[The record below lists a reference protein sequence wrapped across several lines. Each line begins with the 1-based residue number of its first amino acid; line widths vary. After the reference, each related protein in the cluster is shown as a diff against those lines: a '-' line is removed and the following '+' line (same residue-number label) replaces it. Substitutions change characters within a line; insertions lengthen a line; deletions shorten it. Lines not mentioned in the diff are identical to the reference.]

1 MRSFKPVALAMMV
14 GLLFGSGV
22 AVAKPSSQ
30 PEPIPAKG
38 TLLIGGGALAQDN
51 LAIWKALAE
60 GLKAPGSTLAVIA
73 SASGAP
79 QDALQILRRNMA
91 QVGIASERVVL
102 VETAVVDDP
111 DTPGVD
117 ESSWRRGA
125 WSEAEVAKVR
135 AASVIW
141 FTGGDQVRTLEALSF
156 GNSPSP
162 LLQAVRQR
170 LTEGAVV
177 GGSSAGA
184 AIQSQPM
191 IARGHG
197 LTVLTDPVRLFT
209 PKAPDNGGLMMAPGA
224 GFFPFGIVDQHF
236 DYQARLGRLFRAL
249 ESRRMSHD
257 PRPGFGIDENT
268 VLKVDFATRTAE
280 VVGEGSVTVLALTQ
294 TGASGQ
300 TPAFRG
306 QASLSLLAHGDR
318 LDLATLAV
326 TPSAEARPVI
336 VTPDPDETPEEPVLG
351 LGGPAA
357 LVDQLGRTLLSP
369 DVKGPVVLRQW
380 RTDGLEARYGLHKS
394 DKTRA
399 WVGRTA
405 SGARRHGVSGLGMTL
420 ELGQS
425 GPLVPRP

>member
-1 MRSFKPVALAMMV
+1 MHPFKPLALVITV
-14 GLLFGSGV
+14 GLLFGPGG
-22 AVAKPSSQ
+22 AHAKPAPK

-38 TLLIGGGALAQDN
+38 TLLIGGGALARDN
-51 LAIWKALAE
+51 LAIWQSLADR
-60 GLKAPGSTLAVIA
+60 LKAPGSTVAVIA

-79 QDALQILRRNMA
+79 QDALKSLQRNLG
-91 QVGIASERVVL
+91 QVGIAPERVVL

-111 DTPGVD
+111 DTPNVD
-117 ESSWRRGA
+117 EASWRRGA

-135 AASVIW
+135 SAAVIW

-156 GNSPSP
+156 GNNPSP

-191 IARGHG
+191 IVRGHG

-209 PKAPDNGGLMMAPGA
+209 PAAPDNGGLMMAPGA

-280 VVGEGSVTVLALTQ
+280 VVGEGSVTVMSLKPLPVSGLTEPQ
-294 TGASGQ
+294 
-300 TPAFRG
+300 RG
-306 QASLSLLAHGDR
+306 QAYLSLLAHGDR
-318 LDLATLAV
+318 LDLTTLKV
-326 TPSAEARPVI
+326 TPAADSQPVR
-336 VTPDPDETPEEPVLG
+336 VRVDPDETPEEPVLG
-351 LGGPAA
+351 LGGPSA
-357 LVDQLGRTLLSP
+357 LVDQLGRTLLNP
-369 DVKGPVVLRQW
+369 DVRGPVVLRQW
-380 RTDGLEARYGLHKS
+380 RTDGLEARYSLSKTAE
-394 DKTRA
+394 TRA

-405 SGARRHGVSGLGMTL
+405 SAARRHGVSGLELTL